1 MERATQNEH
10 DLLIRNALTI
20 IMEAQK
26 DQLSLT
32 KALINKINRMD
43 HHSIKQNGIEEME
56 NRVKCCESSL
66 TELVSLTGLL
76 ATQLDCIGCSADTVY
91 LTASRTTKH

>member
-1 MERATQNEH
+1 MEQVMDNEN
-10 DLLIRNALTI
+10 DLLIRNALSI
-20 IMEAQK
+20 IIEAQK

-43 HHSIKQNGIEEME
+43 HHTIKQNGFEEME

-66 TELVSLTGLL
+66 IELVSLTGLL

-91 LTASRTTKH
+91 LTAPKLTKH